1 MTTTTAPPAAP
12 QARPLDRHHR
22 LVTVALLALV
32 TGTAY
37 EAVGVGLAMP
47 TVVADLDGT
56 TLYPVAVMGA
66 VTAQVVGLVVGGRWT
81 DARGLRAPTYAGG
94 AVFTLGLLVSGL
106 AGSMPVLVAGRLVQ
120 GLGAGVVLVAL
131 YVVVARAF
139 PAHLHLRVF
148 SLFAAA
154 WVLPAVLG
162 PAVTGALIHAL
173 GWRSVF
179 LAVAALTAVALVL
192 LGLGLRRL
200 PDPEPRPLRWGR
212 RPLLAVVVAAGAL
225 GLHLAGQL
233 TGFRAV
239 VLVLVAAVA
248 VVVTAPRL
256 LPSGTYRG
264 RPGLPAVVLMRG
276 VTGAAF
282 MGMETLMPLLLQR
295 ERGLSPL
302 VAGLVMTSG
311 ALGWSAASER
321 VGRISDPGRYA
332 AWLRGGAATLVA
344 GAAAS
349 VALVAVAGWAVAGP
363 VLGVASCLL
372 LGLGMGTVSPVLSTL
387 ALEHAEDG
395 AGGDAASSL
404 QLSDVLLQGVVAGL
418 TGLVF
423 APWVV
428 AAPHTAYLA
437 GFVPALV
444 LAVVAVRLAPRCVG
458 PTR

>member
-1 MTTTTAPPAAP
+1 MTTTTAHPAAQ

-22 LVTVALLALV
+22 LVTLALLALV
-32 TGTAY
+32 TGAAY

-47 TVVADLDGT
+47 TIAGDLDGT

-66 VTAQVVGLVVGGRWT
+66 VTAQVVGLVVGGTWT

-94 AVFTLGLLVSGL
+94 VVFVAGLLLSGL
-106 AGSMPVLVAGRLVQ
+106 ATSMPVLVAGRLVQ
-120 GLGAGVVLVAL
+120 GLGAGVVLVAM

-139 PAHLHLRVF
+139 DPRLHLRVF

-162 PAVTGALIHAL
+162 PAVTGALIHAF

-179 LAVAALTAVALVL
+179 LAVAALTAVALVVL
-192 LGLGLRRL
+192 AVGLRRV
-200 PDPEPRPLRWGR
+200 PDPEPRTLRWGL
-212 RPLLAVVVAAGAL
+212 RPVLALVVGTGAL
-225 GLHLAGQL
+225 ALHLAGQL
-233 TGFRAV
+233 SGLGAV
-239 VLVLVAAVA
+239 GVAATAVVA

-256 LPSGTYRG
+256 LPAGTYRG
-264 RPGLPAVVLMRG
+264 RRGLPAVVLMRG
-276 VTGAAF
+276 VTGASF

-295 ERGLSPL
+295 ERGFSPL
-302 VAGLVMTSG
+302 VTGLVMTVG

-321 VGRISDPGRYA
+321 VGRISEPARYP
-332 AWLRGGAATLVA
+332 AWLSGGATLLVA

-349 VALVAVAGWAVAGP
+349 VVLVGYADTAVAGP
-363 VLGVASCLL
+363 VLAVAACVL

-387 ALEHAEDG
+387 ALEHATNG
-395 AGGDAASSL
+395 AGGDAAASL
-404 QLSDVLLQGVVAGL
+404 QLSDVLLQGVTAGL
-418 TGLVF
+418 TGLAF

-428 AAPHTAYLA
+428 AAPHSAYLA

-444 LAVVAVRLAPRCVG
+444 LAVVAVVVAPRCL
-458 PTR
+458 TR

>member
-1 MTTTTAPPAAP
+1 MTTTTADPAAP
-12 QARPLDRHHR
+12 QARPLDRQHR

-32 TGTAY
+32 SGVAY

-47 TVVADLDGT
+47 TVAAELDGT
-56 TLYPVAVMGA
+56 TLYPIAVMGA
-66 VTAQVVGLVVGGRWT
+66 VTAQVVGLVLGGTWT

-94 AVFTLGLLVSGL
+94 AVFIAGLLVSGL
-106 AGSMPVLVAGRLVQ
+106 AGSMWVLVAGRLVQ
-120 GLGAGVVLVAL
+120 GLGAGVVLVAM

-139 PAHLHLRVF
+139 PDRLHLRVF

-162 PAVTGALIHAL
+162 PAVTGGLVHAF

-179 LAVAALTAVALVL
+179 LSVAALTAVALAILAV
-192 LGLGLRRL
+192 GLRQV
-200 PDPEPRPLRWGR
+200 PEPEPRPLRWGL
-212 RPLLAVVVAAGAL
+212 RPLLAMVVAAGAL

-233 TGFRAV
+233 SGGRAV
-239 VLVLVAAVA
+239 TLTAVA
-248 VVVTAPRL
+248 VIAVVVAAPRL
-256 LPSGTYRG
+256 LPAGTYRG
-264 RPGLPAVVLMRG
+264 RPGLPAVVLLRG
-276 VTGAAF
+276 VSGAAF

-302 VAGLVMTSG
+302 LAGLVLTSG

-321 VGRISDPGRYA
+321 VGRISDPSRYA
-332 AWLRGGAATLVA
+332 AWLRGGSLSLVA
-344 GAAAS
+344 GAVTA
-349 VALVAVAGWAVAGP
+349 VALVGFADAAVGGP
-363 VLGVASCLL
+363 VLAVAACVL

-387 ALEHAEDG
+387 ALQHAEEG
-395 AGGDAASSL
+395 SGGDAASSL

-418 TGLVF
+418 TGLAF

-437 GFVPALV
+437 GFGPALV
-444 LAVVAVRLAPRCVG
+444 LALVAVVLAPRCL
-458 PTR
+458 PRAR